1 MSTST
6 LIVVCIINAYILN
19 ICEATNY
26 TIGFMIAFSDPAD
39 SATLPGDPIAGA
51 LPLAFEHINAGGVL
65 PNGDFVEWQ
74 FIDTQ
79 CDVSIGLE
87 AIADLWKNNAVGV
100 VGPGCSCDYEA
111 RLTSALE
118 LPMLGYGCDDQK
130 VSDKEL
136 YPYYAR
142 VLPSS
147 RDIAYTL
154 LETVR
159 MWNWERVS
167 FIVTN
172 DTKWMYTYNFV
183 KELFEDMNIETN
195 HEIFIEPGYDPYVKV
210 FMYYET
216 NLPTDD
222 NDCYLG
228 ERNGMELYFCYEKN
242 PFDDIIAATRNTTR
256 IYVFLGEYLTL
267 RRFGI
272 QALLNGLFDKGEYAI
287 VGGIMDFMDRRTQE
301 YHYIVVNGWYIDD
314 DQVDLAAEALDSILL
329 VAPRGPKYDLP
340 YDMFTTYSSALVR
353 QFGGVGNPNHWT
365 TIGSYLYDAG
375 IIMGNVLGEILA
387 AGEDPHVGS
396 NFMTKLF
403 DRTYQS
409 IMNFEAKIDVNGNGE
424 CDFEL
429 RDWNIISYD
438 DGMAV
443 VGDFGYVSMG
453 IFKEVVDGVWE
464 YQSFNDSLS
473 FRWPVRGEPP
483 LDRPPCGYH
492 GELCLT
498 TKVKLYLGTCI
509 PAAFVFIALV
519 LAYYYY
525 RKKKY
530 ETELDSLVWKVNW
543 DDLQTKGDEVNKQG
557 FSMKSMVMSTISV
570 ITNQEQQQIF
580 TKIGTYKGNICA
592 IKAVNKHTV
601 ELTREVRKEL
611 KNMRDVR
618 HDNVCPF
625 IGACVDSP
633 HICILM
639 QYAPKGSL
647 QDILENDDIKLDT
660 MFLASLIADLVKG
673 IIYIHSSAIRS
684 HGHLKSSNCVV
695 DNRWV
700 LQITDYGLHAFKRG
714 AMEDPDLSDHARLRN
729 LLWRAPEHLRQGKD
743 MPPQGTPKGD
753 VYSFSILLQE
763 IYARAE
769 PYHLNED
776 SLDDIIQ
783 KVTASLDPPYRPDIS
798 DCNETAP
805 ECILT
810 VIRSA
815 WQEVPEDRPNFL
827 EIRELL
833 KPLQKGLKPNILD
846 NMIAIMERYTN
857 NLEEL
862 VDERTQELRKEK
874 AKTEQLLHRM
884 LPPSIASQLI
894 KGISVLPESFE
905 MVSIFF
911 SDIVGFTALSA
922 ASTPIQVVNMLNDL
936 YTCFDAIIANYDV
949 YKVETIGDAYML
961 VSGLPVR
968 NGDRHAGQIAS
979 TAWHLLESIS
989 SFRVRHKPDEVL
1001 KLRIGIHSGSC
1012 VAGVV
1017 GLTMPRYCLFG
1028 DTVNT
1033 ASRME
1038 SNGLP
1043 LKIHVSPECQK
1054 VLVKLGGYEL
1064 EERGLVAMKGKGEI
1078 MTYWMVGQNPEYKI
1092 ERIKPPKQDI

>member
-1 MSTST
+1 MWRD
-6 LIVVCIINAYILN
+6 
-19 ICEATNY
+19 
-26 TIGFMIAFSDPAD
+26 G
-39 SATLPGDPIAGA
+39 
-51 LPLAFEHINAGGVL
+51 
-65 PNGDFVEWQ
+65 
-74 FIDTQ
+74 
-79 CDVSIGLE
+79 
-87 AIADLWKNNAVGV
+87 AVGI

-111 RLTSALE
+111 KLTSALQI
-118 LPMLGYGCDDQK
+118 PMLDYGCEDQK
-130 VSDKEL
+130 VSDKDL

-154 LETVR
+154 LETIK
-159 MWNWERVS
+159 MWDWSRVS
-167 FIVTN
+167 FIVVN
-172 DTKWMYTYNFV
+172 NTKWTYTYDFV
-183 KELFEDMNIETN
+183 KELFEDNDIITN
-195 HEIFIEPGYDPYVKV
+195 HEIFIEPGYNPY
-210 FMYYET
+210 MTIYMDYET
-216 NLPTDD
+216 NLPTDTQ
-222 NDCYLG
+222 DCYLG
-228 ERNGMELYFCYEKN
+228 VRNGNDRYICYHKN
-242 PFDDIIAATRNTTR
+242 PFDDIIEETKADTR

-272 QALLNGLFDKGEYAI
+272 QAELKGMFDENKYAI
-287 VGGIMDFMDRRTQE
+287 VGGIMDYMDRNTQE
-301 YHYIVVNGWYIDD
+301 FHYVVVNGWYIDD
-314 DQVDLAAEALDSILL
+314 DQILTALYALDGILL
-329 VAPRGPKYDLP
+329 VEPRGPKHDLP
-340 YDMFTTYSSALVR
+340 YDIFTTHSSIAVR
-353 QFGGVGNPNHWT
+353 QFGGIGNPNNWG

-375 IIMGNVLGEILA
+375 LIMGTVLGEILA
-387 AGEDPHVGS
+387 AGEDPYVGA
-396 NFMTKLF
+396 NFMSKLLG
-403 DRTYQS
+403 RTYHS
-409 IMNFEAKIDVNGNGE
+409 IMNFESSIDENGNGKS
-424 CDFEL
+424 DFEL
-429 RDWNIISYD
+429 RDLNIIAYD
-438 DGMAV
+438 DGLASA
-443 VGDFGYVSMG
+443 GDWGYVAMG
-453 IFKEVVDGVWE
+453 YFEEVEDGVWE
-464 YQSFNDSLS
+464 YFTFNDSLP
-473 FRWPVRGEPP
+473 FEWPVGDSPP
-483 LDRPPCGYH
+483 LDMPPCGYH

-498 TKVKLYLGTCI
+498 TKLVLYVGTCV
-509 PAAFVFIALV
+509 PAALVFVCLV
-519 LAYYYY
+519 LVYYYY

-530 ETELDSLVWKVNW
+530 EAELDSLVWKVNW
-543 DDLQTKGDEVNKQG
+543 DEMQTKGDEVNTQG

-580 TKIGTYKGNICA
+580 TKIGTFKGNICA
-592 IKAVNKHTV
+592 IKAVNKHAV
-601 ELTREVRKEL
+601 DLTREIRKEL
-611 KNMRDVR
+611 KDMRDVR

-647 QDILENDDIKLDT
+647 QDILENEDIKLDV

-673 IIYIHSSAIRS
+673 MIYIHSSEIRS

-700 LQITDYGLHAFKRG
+700 LQVTDYGLPSFKKG
-714 AMEDPDLSDHARLRN
+714 AMEDPDLSEHARLRN
-729 LLWRAPEHLRQGKD
+729 LLWRAPEHIREGND
-743 MPPQGTPKGD
+743 MPAQGTTKGD
-753 VYSFSILLQE
+753 VYSFAIILQE

-769 PYHLNED
+769 PFHLNEE
-776 SLDDIIQ
+776 SIEDIIE
-783 KVTASLDPPYRPDIS
+783 KVKDGSEPPYRPDIS
-798 DCNETAP
+798 DCNESAP
-805 ECILT
+805 ECVLT
-810 VIRSA
+810 VIRKS
-815 WQEVPEDRPNFL
+815 WQEHPEERPNFL

-1043 LKIHVSPECQK
+1043 LKIHVSPECRN
-1054 VLVKLGGYEL
+1054 VLERLGGYKL
-1064 EERGLVAMKGKGEI
+1064 DERGLVAMKGKGEI
-1078 MTYWMVGQNPEYKI
+1078 MTYWMVGQEPEYKI
-1092 ERIKPPKQDI
+1092 ERVKPPKQDF